1 MIAALAVLNANKNII
16 AVVGLVMLGGMIVT
30 GLYTAGQRAER
41 NKQAAE
47 VAKVNSVIVEDRG
60 KDEAEIAASDKR
72 AQEIDAAVKKE
83 LELKA
88 NQRFILD
95 EETAKL
101 LGSVR

>member
-47 VAKVNSVIVEDRG
+47 VGKVNTVIVEDRG
-60 KDEAEIAASDKR
+60 KDEAEIAASDAEAKK
-72 AQEIDAAVKKE
+72 IDAAVAKQ
-83 LELKA
+83 LELKM